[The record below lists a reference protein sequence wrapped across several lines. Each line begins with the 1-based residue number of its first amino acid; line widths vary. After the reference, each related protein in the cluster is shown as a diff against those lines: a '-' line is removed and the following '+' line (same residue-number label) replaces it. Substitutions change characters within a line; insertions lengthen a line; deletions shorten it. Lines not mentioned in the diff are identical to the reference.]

1 MSSQGSSSPEVVSLV
16 SELTEATEADRI
28 YEESTY
34 IAKITLPSG
43 KTIHRCSF
51 CSKTWDYI
59 VSTAKKGHL
68 ATSELAKLYSTTVC
82 PSVPKNVSLHYT
94 GMLTALQQK
103 KAVKA
108 ASQVTLANRL
118 SFQKEEIVGV
128 KRYRQQRFDE
138 AIDYLVLAD
147 SD

>member
-1 MSSQGSSSPEVVSLV
+1 MI
-16 SELTEATEADRI
+16 R
-28 YEESTY
+28 
-34 IAKITLPSG
+34 
-43 KTIHRCSF
+43 
-51 CSKTWDYI
+51 W
-59 VSTAKKGHL
+59 
-68 ATSELAKLYSTTVC
+68 
-82 PSVPKNVSLHYT
+82 
-94 GMLTALQQK
+94 QK